1 MAEIKKQTK
10 KSMKKGYNWGK
21 LSLELIVVFLGVTAG
36 FLLNNWRSNAHDR
49 SLEMNYKIS
58 FLSEINSNT
67 ETIKNSINQDS
78 VWIARATPIL
88 EMIQRKSLTTD
99 SAKTVIAL
107 ISNFNRAILSSN
119 TYENITNSGSFNLI
133 RDFELRENLVS
144 YYSDMVGVA
153 TLNDYLFT
161 FYNGFI
167 MPYIMKEISLVN
179 NQFNSPKC
187 LRTAT
192 FSNIFSLQ
200 YYSVYQRHAA
210 YKDFLQRSNELKM
223 KLTNSMSR

>member
-10 KSMKKGYNWGK
+10 KSMNKGYNWGK

-210 YKDFLQRSNELKM
+210 YIDFLQRSNELKM